1 MNKTELISVVI
12 LFSILVGW
20 GFFPKKDAP
29 VPQPTANNVSAV
41 ENGVGSV
48 ATNDAGVVS
57 STPAATVASGSVA
70 SGVAVSTNAV
80 AVKHAV
86 AENTLVLSN
95 AVLRVEIS
103 SWGGG
108 VKLADLTDYP
118 ETMDDD
124 SAPVSLDFSASP
136 ALSIVGIPWLS
147 AATDFELE
155 YVDDNPRAVKITKDS
170 GDGLLFERLIEM
182 GDEYQLNVTDSIK
195 NSTDGDKA
203 VGAYTV
209 VVAPMQ
215 AVATASK
222 SKRFSYLGVDSL
234 SDAGGKRV
242 SHWLKVRIMRKSI
255 VVKQFN
261 AEGEG
266 KIAPPLEVSVLTGEP
281 TLWVAVKNKFFTQI
295 LVPSQPSL
303 NCTLHAVR
311 DVASNKLSI
320 QKTWADLTFADQVL
334 PASES
339 VTRSYDYYVGPK
351 KYSILKA
358 RGQRQAD
365 VMEFGRWFAPVSK
378 FLLVILNLIYS
389 VFHNYGVA
397 IILLTALVR
406 IVFWPITH
414 KGTESMQRMQKIQPL
429 VTAVREKHKSNPQKM
444 NQEVMALYKQHKV
457 NPMGGCLPMVI
468 QIPVFIALFT
478 VLRSAVELRYSS
490 FLWIKDLSEP
500 EGLLA
505 GMLPYGLSLNILPL
519 VMTATM
525 VLQQRLTPST
535 GDAQQQKMMMF
546 MPIVMLFI
554 FYNMPSALVLYWS
567 VSQGIA
573 ILQLVRQRKKAQI
586 EEAATPAAPV
596 TIRKGKGSGGGS
608 KKK

>member
-1 MNKTELISVVI
+1 MNKIELMSVVI

-20 GFFPKKDAP
+20 GFLQKKDAP
-29 VPQPTANNVSAV
+29 TPQPTANNASVV
-41 ENGVGSV
+41 ENGSGSVVTNSVGDVITTPSTTAVPASAVVGVNV
-48 ATNDAGVVS
+48 ATNAL
-57 STPAATVASGSVA
+57 
-70 SGVAVSTNAV
+70 
-80 AVKHAV
+80 AVKHEADEKIV
-86 AENTLVLSN
+86 VLSN
-95 AVLRVEIS
+95 GVLRVEIS
-103 SWGGG
+103 SWGGA
-108 VKLADLTDYP
+108 VKRADLTDYP

-124 SAPVSLDFSASP
+124 SAPVSLDFSANP

-147 AATDFELE
+147 TATDFEVE
-155 YVDDNPRAVKITKDS
+155 YVADNPRAVKITKDS
-170 GDGLLFERLIEM
+170 GDGLLFERVIEL
-182 GDEYQLNVTDSIK
+182 GDEYQFNVTDSIK
-195 NSTDGDKA
+195 NSTDADKG
-203 VGAYTV
+203 VGVHGV

-234 SDAGGKRV
+234 ADAGGKRV

-255 VVKQFN
+255 VMKQFN
-261 AEGEG
+261 AEGVG
-266 KIAPPLEVSVLTGEP
+266 KIAPPMEIVVPTGES

-295 LVPSQPSL
+295 LVPSEPSL
-303 NCTLHAVR
+303 NCDLHAVR
-311 DVASNKLSI
+311 DVASSKVAI
-320 QKTWADLTFADQVL
+320 QKTWANLTFADQLV
-334 PASES
+334 PSGES

-389 VFHNYGVA
+389 VFHNYGIA

-444 NQEVMALYKQHKV
+444 NQEVMMLYKQHKV

-500 EGLLA
+500 EGLFA

-573 ILQLVRQRKKAQI
+573 I
-586 EEAATPAAPV
+586 
-596 TIRKGKGSGGGS
+596 
-608 KKK
+608 